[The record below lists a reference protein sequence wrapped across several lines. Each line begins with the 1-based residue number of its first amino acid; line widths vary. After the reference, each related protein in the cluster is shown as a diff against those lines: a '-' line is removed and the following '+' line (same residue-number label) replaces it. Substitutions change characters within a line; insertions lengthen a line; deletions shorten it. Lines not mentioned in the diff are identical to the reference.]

1 MTYKKDEKVA
11 LAITKANAK
20 KALALNPRC
29 LEAKMDLTRVAF
41 KETDIPNAKKL
52 VYELLEQ
59 APARRDVISLA
70 SIYAL
75 TQNDFPLQKKLISQ
89 GRKLDLLDK
98 KQ

>member
-20 KALALNPRC
+20 KALASNPRC

-41 KETDIPNAKKL
+41 KETDIPSAKKL
-52 VYELLEQ
+52 VYELLDQ

-89 GRKLDLLDK
+89 GQKLDLLDK